1 MISKQK
7 ISFYKSFHSKKTRQ
21 AEQLFIVEGNKMVS
35 ELCESSF
42 EIHSMVATKDFINSL
57 AKAPTCEIIET
68 DSENISKISLLQSP
82 QQAWAL
88 VKYPKTAIL
97 ENTNSSLIIA
107 LDSIQDPGNLGTILR
122 IADWFGI
129 SQIWCSKDCV
139 DVYNPKVVQASM
151 GAIYR
156 VPVIYTDL
164 ESAITQSTLPSFSAD
179 LIGENIYSTDLPKA
193 GIIVMGNEGNGV
205 SEKVSSIT
213 NKKLH
218 IPNFN
223 AGPSSESLNVGVAT
237 AIICSEFKRRI

>member
-21 AEQLFIVEGNKMVS
+21 TEQLFIVEGNKMVT
-35 ELCESSF
+35 ELCASSF
-42 EIHSMVATKDFINSL
+42 EIDSIVATNDFINSL
-57 AKAPTCEIIET
+57 SKIPDCKIIET
-68 DSENISKISLLQSP
+68 NNESISKISLLQSP

-88 VKYPKTAIL
+88 VKYPKPAIL
-97 ENTNSSLIIA
+97 NNTNSSLIIA

-129 SQIWCSKDCV
+129 TQIWCSEDCV

-151 GAIYR
+151 GAIFR
-156 VPVIYTDL
+156 VPIIYTNL
-164 ESAITQSTLPSFSAD
+164 INAISQSILPSFSAN
-179 LIGENIYSTDLPKA
+179 LIGENIYTTQLPKA
-193 GIIVMGNEGNGV
+193 GIIVMGNEGNGISDEV
-205 SEKVSSIT
+205 LSIT
-213 NKKLH
+213 SNKLH

-237 AIICSEFKRRI
+237 AIICSEFKRRM